1 MKIAMIGPVY
11 PYRGGIAHYTGRLA
25 QALLEEGHETR
36 VFSFR
41 RQYPAWL
48 YPGES
53 DRDPSQ
59 EALRTPAE
67 YLLDPLYP
75 WTWFQTASAVAAFR
89 PERVVV
95 HWWTTFWGAPFALLG
110 RRLRRR
116 GLPLVYMI
124 HNVLPH
130 EKRPW
135 DTWLARQ
142 ALRQGQVFI
151 TQTAR
156 ERERLQ
162 ELLPGVRAAVHP
174 HPIYA
179 RLGSES
185 LTRGQARRLLD
196 LPLEGPVLLFFGI
209 VRPYK
214 GLEVLLEAL
223 GRLRERGQTPC
234 LVIAGEFWEDKSRY
248 LTRLQALGLQAQV
261 RVLDRYIPNEEAHR
275 LFTAADLL
283 VAPYTGGTQSGA
295 ASLGLGYGLPMIVSE
310 QVAAGIPPENRARL
324 QAVAPGEAQAL
335 AEALER
341 FLLAP
346 PPPPAEAASPPED
359 EWRRLARALVEAA

>member
-25 QALLEEGHETR
+25 QALLDEGHEAW

-59 EALRTPAE
+59 VALRTPAE

-75 WTWFQTASAVAAFR
+75 WTWFQTASAIAAFR
-89 PERVVV
+89 PERVVL
-95 HWWTTFWGAPFALLG
+95 HWWTTFWGAPYALLG
-110 RRLRRR
+110 AALRRR
-116 GLPLVYMI
+116 GLRLVYVI

-130 EKRPW
+130 ETRPW
-135 DTWLARQ
+135 DTFLARQ

-156 ERERLQ
+156 EQERLQ
-162 ELLPGVRAAVHP
+162 ALLPGARAEVHP
-174 HPIYA
+174 HPVYA
-179 RLGSES
+179 QLGSEP
-185 LTRGQARRLLD
+185 LTRREARQQMD
-196 LPLEGPVLLFFGI
+196 LPPEGPLLLFFGI

-214 GLEVLLEAL
+214 GLGVLLEAL
-223 GRLRERGQTPC
+223 GLLRKRGHSPC
-234 LVIAGEFWEDKSRY
+234 LVIAGEFWEDKARY
-248 LTRLQALGLQAQV
+248 LAQIEALGLQEQV
-261 RVLDRYIPNEEAHR
+261 RVLDRYLPNEEAHR

-310 QVAAGIPPENRARL
+310 RVAAGIPPENRGRLWSVRPGDPEDLAAALERYL
-324 QAVAPGEAQAL
+324 QAPL
-335 AEALER
+335 AEAAE
-341 FLLAP
+341 AP
-346 PPPPAEAASPPED
+346 PPPAD
-359 EWRRLARALVEAA
+359 EWRSLARAILEAR